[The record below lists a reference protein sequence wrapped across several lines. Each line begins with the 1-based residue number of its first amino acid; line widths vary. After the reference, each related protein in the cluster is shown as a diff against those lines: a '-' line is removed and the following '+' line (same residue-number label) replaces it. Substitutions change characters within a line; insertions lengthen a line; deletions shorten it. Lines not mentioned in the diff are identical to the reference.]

1 MSSTLSDITIVLTV
15 FREKSDENTFKR
27 VMHLITSF
35 PNEVFLFLLEKKM
48 KYFSKLLFCH
58 VLSIWKT

>member
-35 PNEVFLFLLEKKM
+35 PNEVFLFLLEKKNEI
-48 KYFSKLLFCH
+48 FL
-58 VLSIWKT
+58 